1 MTAFL
6 KCALTMIYFL
16 AEMSLRDVYEGLWGV
31 TSNIVVLS
39 IPGAIKQLSPSQKHF
54 PTSDFKLLHNIKKV
68 YHQTWQIGASMREC
82 FGNVATEPYLRE
94 NLRDACQ
101 DLDDFYKVE
110 EIQMEL
116 NVSKVRN

>member
-1 MTAFL
+1 
-6 KCALTMIYFL
+6 
-16 AEMSLRDVYEGLWGV
+16 
-31 TSNIVVLS
+31 
-39 IPGAIKQLSPSQKHF
+39 
-54 PTSDFKLLHNIKKV
+54 
-68 YHQTWQIGASMREC
+68 MREC
-82 FGNVATEPYLRE
+82 FGNVATEPYLRK